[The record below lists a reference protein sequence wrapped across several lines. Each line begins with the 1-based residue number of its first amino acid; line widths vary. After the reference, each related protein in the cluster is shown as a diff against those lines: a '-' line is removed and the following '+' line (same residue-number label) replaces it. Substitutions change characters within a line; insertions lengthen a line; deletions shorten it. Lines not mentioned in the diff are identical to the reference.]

1 MSARADV
8 LILGAGLAAVSTALY
23 LVEQQKSWRIVMVT
37 RGRFGRDSSSGWA
50 QGGIAVALGPEDS
63 PANHAKDTLSVGG
76 GLCDAA
82 MVTRVTEAGPDAIA
96 WLEKQGVVFD
106 RQGVDYSL
114 GREAAHSCPR
124 ILHVGGD
131 NSGAQIMTALEQRLR
146 ACPTIELHEDTEALT
161 LTTNRTGRVSGA
173 VLCTGETERPWRQ
186 EARATVLATGG
197 LGQLFSRSTNPSAIR
212 GNSLALAAGVGAEL
226 IDLEFVQFHPT
237 AIDSGKDFKPGRPQP
252 LATEALRGRGAI
264 LTNNTGARF
273 MAAHPEQELAPRD
286 TVARAIF
293 REWQAGRT
301 PKLDCTTA
309 IGARF
314 SHDFPTVFTLCQT
327 LGLDPVTTPIPVIPA
342 VHYHMGGVRVDWRGR
357 SSRAGL
363 WACGEA
369 ACTGLHG
376 ANRLASNS
384 LLEAL
389 VCGRYLATDLAEQA
403 SDLHRVAQSP
413 PPDSSPLAKNLTGTL
428 TTTQQDL
435 IANIQ
440 QASFQALGVIR
451 HARGLNSYLTFLDQL
466 AGDPCAQH
474 HHIAQLVMAGRLI
487 ALCARARCESRGA
500 HFREDASATDDRY
513 RRRLTITSNQMSI
526 SKNLRASVGWQ
537 ENPSREPQNTEV
549 FEDRK
554 KGFDAPDDEDQGF

>member
-1 MSARADV
+1 MA
-8 LILGAGLAAVSTALY
+8 
-23 LVEQQKSWRIVMVT
+23 
-37 RGRFGRDSSSGWA
+37 
-50 QGGIAVALGPEDS
+50 
-63 PANHAKDTLSVGG
+63 
-76 GLCDAA
+76 
-82 MVTRVTEAGPDAIA
+82 
-96 WLEKQGVVFD
+96 
-106 RQGVDYSL
+106 
-114 GREAAHSCPR
+114 
-124 ILHVGGD
+124 
-131 NSGAQIMTALEQRLR
+131 ALEQRLR

-161 LTTNRTGRVSGA
+161 LTTDTTGRVSGA
-173 VLCTGETERPWRQ
+173 VLLTEAEKPWRQ

-237 AIDSGKDFKPGRPQP
+237 AIDGGTEVKPGRPHP

-273 MAAHPEQELAPRD
+273 MAPHPEQELAPRD
-286 TVARAIF
+286 QVARAIF
-293 REWQAGRT
+293 AEWQAGRA

-314 SHDFPTVFTLCQT
+314 PRDFPTVFALCQA

-389 VCGRYLATDLAEQA
+389 VCGRDCAQDIAANRAEERP
-403 SDLHRVAQSP
+403 DLHKMTPSP
-413 PPDSSPLAKNLTGTL
+413 DFSTLTKNRIGTL
-428 TTTQQDL
+428 TTAQQDL
-435 IANIQ
+435 IAKIQ

-451 HARGLNSYLTFLDQL
+451 HANGLNSYLTFLDQL

-474 HHIAQLVMAGRLI
+474 HHIAQLVIAGRLI
-487 ALCARARCESRGA
+487 ALSARARCESRGA
-500 HFREDASATDDRY
+500 HFREDAPTTDARY
-513 RRRLTITSNQMSI
+513 HRRLTITSHQMNI
-526 SKNLRASVGWQ
+526 SQNLRASVGWQ
-537 ENPSREPQNTEV
+537 
-549 FEDRK
+549 K
-554 KGFDAPDDEDQGF
+554 AI

>member
-1 MSARADV
+1 MNVRADV
-8 LILGAGLAAVSTALY
+8 LILGAGLAAVSVALH
-23 LVEQQKSWRIVMVT
+23 LAERQKLWRIVIVT

-50 QGGIAVALGPEDS
+50 QGGIAAALGPEDS
-63 PANHAKDTLSVGG
+63 PANHAKDTLSAGG
-76 GLCDAA
+76 GLCDTA

-96 WLEKQGVVFD
+96 WLEKQGVSFD
-106 RQGVDYSL
+106 RRGADYSF
-114 GREAAHSCPR
+114 GREAAHSCSR

-131 NSGAQIMTALEQRLR
+131 NSGARIMATLEQRLR
-146 ACPTIELHEDTEALT
+146 ACPTIELHEDTEALA
-161 LTTNRTGRVSGA
+161 LTTDRTGRVSGA
-173 VLCTGETERPWRQ
+173 ILLTGKAEKPWRQ

-237 AIDSGKDFKPGRPQP
+237 AIDGGKDFKPGYPQP
-252 LATEALRGRGAI
+252 LATEALRGQGAI
-264 LTNNTGARF
+264 LTNNTGTRF
-273 MAAHPEQELAPRD
+273 MAQHPEQELAPRD

-301 PKLDCTTA
+301 PKLDCTIA

-314 SHDFPTVFTLCQT
+314 CHDFPTVFTLCQS
-327 LGLDPVTTPIPVIPA
+327 LGLDPATTPISVIPA

-389 VCGRYLATDLAEQA
+389 VCGRDCGQDLAANLAEQRPN
-403 SDLHRVAQSP
+403 LYRVTQSSP
-413 PPDSSPLAKNLTGTL
+413 PNSLPLTKGTTGTL
-428 TTTQQDL
+428 TTAQQDL

-440 QASFQALGVIR
+440 QASFEALGVIR
-451 HARGLNSYLTFLDQL
+451 HASGLNSYLTFLDQL
-466 AGDPCAQH
+466 AGNPCAQH
-474 HHIAQLVMAGRLI
+474 HHIAQLVTAGRLI

-500 HFREDASATDDRY
+500 HFREDAPATDDRY
-513 RRRLTITSNQMSI
+513 RRRLTITSNQMPNFADNQQCTDHS
-526 SKNLRASVGWQ
+526 
-537 ENPSREPQNTEV
+537 
-549 FEDRK
+549 
-554 KGFDAPDDEDQGF
+554 